1 MNATYKRLGMLI
13 VIIATVAALCLI
25 AYVRFSQRNP
35 GYAQAPSIEEELK
48 HIGVDT
54 DLGTQLFSM
63 RLSSTLESD
72 VFHFDGNCIQV
83 NMACRREGDKEASS
97 DYFSVELHRIDAGL
111 IDTLVGSATFTRW
124 GPSSFTFERVGAGD
138 YYLRFIK
145 DNDGQIV
152 VSDTVRVYAFM
163 LYDE

>member
-1 MNATYKRLGMLI
+1 MNTTYKRLGMA
-13 VIIATVAALCLI
+13 IIITATVAALCLI
-25 AYVRFSQRNP
+25 VYVRFAQRIP
-35 GYAQAPSIEEELK
+35 EHVQASGIEEELK
-48 HIGVDT
+48 HIGEDA

-63 RLSSTLESD
+63 RLTSTLESD
-72 VFHFDGNCIQV
+72 VYHFDGNSIQV
-83 NMACRREGDKEASS
+83 NMACRREGEKEASS
-97 DYFSVELHRIDAGL
+97 DYFSVELHRIETGL

-124 GPSSFTFERVGAGD
+124 GPSSTTFERVGAGD

-152 VSDTVRVYAFM
+152 ISDTVRVYAFM